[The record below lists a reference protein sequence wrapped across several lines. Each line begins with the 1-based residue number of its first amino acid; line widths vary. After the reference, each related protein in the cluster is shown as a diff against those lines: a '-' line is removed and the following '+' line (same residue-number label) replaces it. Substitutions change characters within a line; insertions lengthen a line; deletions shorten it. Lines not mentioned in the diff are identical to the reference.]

1 MRPATSVKREQVEAL
16 MNIMDTRLQE
26 HLKTLAE
33 RQPPETNYRPSVA
46 QAWEEASKKSPRRSG
61 PLLIGAGVLVVAVV
75 GLSALLYSGR
85 QLSVR
90 LQLVPSGHPVAA
102 APAAAAK
109 PAPTNAANAA
119 TLPTD
124 AQEKAAMARLSA
136 ELVQHKP
143 VPAPAVPAPAPAATA
158 PAAAG
163 PASAAAPPAPAK
175 QVVKLLAVQR
185 VPLGQ
190 AATAQPPVVAQ
201 PAARTISEAD
211 AMTLAHRA
219 ADLIQQG
226 QIAGARVLLERAQ
239 GAHDPKIDFAL
250 AETYDPNQLSRWKV
264 LGMVADPARA
274 RSLYQK
280 AADGGMA
287 EAKDRMAALPAN

>member
-1 MRPATSVKREQVEAL
+1 
-16 MNIMDTRLQE
+16 MNIMDTRLQD

-33 RQPPETNYRPSVA
+33 RQQPETHYRPSVA
-46 QAWEEASKKSPRRSG
+46 EAWEEANKKPPRRSG
-61 PLLIGAGVLVVAVV
+61 PLLIGGGVLAVAVV

-90 LQLVPSGHPVAA
+90 LQLEPPGHAAVAA
-102 APAAAAK
+102 ASAARPVVAAPA
-109 PAPTNAANAA
+109 TGQ
-119 TLPTD
+119 PTD
-124 AQEKAAMARLSA
+124 EEEKAAMARLSA
-136 ELVQHKP
+136 ELAQHQQATSAA
-143 VPAPAVPAPAPAATA
+143 PAPLSAPAPAAA
-158 PAAAG
+158 AAPPPAAAG
-163 PASAAAPPAPAK
+163 
-175 QVVKLLAVQR
+175 QHVKVLSVQR

-190 AATAQPPVVAQ
+190 AAAAPAPAPAPVAAA
-201 PAARTISEAD
+201 PAAPAISEAD

-219 ADLIQQG
+219 SDLIQQG

-250 AETYDPNQLSRWKV
+250 AETYDPNQLNRWKV

-280 AADGGMA
+280 AADGGME
-287 EAKDRMAALPAN
+287 EARARMAALPAR